1 VCCSGLGR
9 DRCTRPQQTP
19 MPSLARDSRSGR
31 DRGPRQP
38 PVPRLCS
45 LPPALLQLL
54 SQSRLVHPVAQ
65 PPTAAPGSLRR
76 PATLVARGRT
86 ALRPARRG
94 APGPG
99 LDRSPEAEQVMAPVL
114 AACVRCASRPSVAAA
129 HRPPAASR
137 ACRCSACG
145 DCDADVPRRDPAP
158 SPARAAEGGG
168 SLVGVCVARCLWS
181 LSVLLLARVLFG
193 VAGVGGCGCVLGW
206 DRRVCGFSFSV
217 SVSVSVFFFFSFFSF
232 RLLFS
237 FSFTHSS
244 RSRSRGSRRNAHS
257 TTHACNTKT
266 HTPHTLKQH
275 VCAQRG
281 RHGETCC
288 EPLAAARGTRGAGG
302 HSGTVHRGRRAVHR
316 GVGALS
322 PTCGSALLH
331 Q

>member
-1 VCCSGLGR
+1 
-9 DRCTRPQQTP
+9 
-19 MPSLARDSRSGR
+19 MPSSARDSRSGR

-114 AACVRCASRPSVAAA
+114 AAYVRCASRSSVAAA

-145 DCDADVPRRDPAP
+145 DCDADVPQRDPAP

-181 LSVLLLARVLFG
+181 LSVLLLARLLFG

-217 SVSVSVFFFFSFFSF
+217 SVSVSFFFFLFLFFVSSPF
-232 RLLFS
+232 FLFLHPLLSISIQRQPQERTLHNSRLQHKD
-237 FSFTHSS
+237 THA
-244 RSRSRGSRRNAHS
+244 AHS
-257 TTHACNTKT
+257 NNTYVHSEGDTERHA
-266 HTPHTLKQH
+266 
-275 VCAQRG
+275 A
-281 RHGETCC
+281 
-288 EPLAAARGTRGAGG
+288 
-302 HSGTVHRGRRAVHR
+302 
-316 GVGALS
+316 S
-322 PTCGSALLH
+322 P
-331 Q
+331 